1 MREALDW
8 WGELWQI
15 YSLLVSLSATIC
27 SHISSLAQTFVSRWG
42 IPFTCFLFSL
52 PLPCFYSKV
61 SSQLL
66 ILSQYCCINTMLT
79 CSATFLSFTIA
90 SLASDALN
98 ALWNSHSWHV
108 YVQYSSGQDIA
119 YHLWRGEMMALG
131 AIGKMNCDLMGVLV
145 MRNHTN
151 VFFRCSTPLWTGVRL
166 VPCDGNPFSS
176 EELSV
181 EPGLLIS
188 STESGSASSE
198 ELVSCELILMSLRVS
213 NKGDPSNVTETFF
226 FFSPTWYCTSS
237 VS

>member
-1 MREALDW
+1 MKISHLHQCITSAVQQCQQSQWYSGIDHRRNRNIENVKSGAQRCSRLIIRKQSMKGQVREALDW

-119 YHLWRGEMMALG
+119 YHLWRGE
-131 AIGKMNCDLMGVLV
+131 
-145 MRNHTN
+145 R
-151 VFFRCSTPLWTGVRL
+151 
-166 VPCDGNPFSS
+166 
-176 EELSV
+176 
-181 EPGLLIS
+181 
-188 STESGSASSE
+188 
-198 ELVSCELILMSLRVS
+198 
-213 NKGDPSNVTETFF
+213 
-226 FFSPTWYCTSS
+226 
-237 VS
+237 